1 MRPTRSKVKVFALG
15 LASWSIPC
23 VAFAIGVPAPSLRSA
38 DIVPTFAGELVLA
51 PMMGDTA
58 GTSTG
63 DWLVQVGAY
72 ADRSM
77 AQARLKAVAAL
88 VARYGLDDAQFV
100 EPHVD
105 DDMRTLY
112 RAQFIGL
119 TESAARSLCNSLSA
133 VSESCFVSRA
143 SGLNSNQLSGSI
155 ASSALLT
162 TQEGLPQSSSTSSD
176 LTLASARPIGDD
188 ELENAR
194 GGFSINGIN
203 FNFGASVQTLVNGQL
218 ALQTNLQWTSTG
230 AVVTQVQGLG
240 TKIVTQVDSTLAN
253 AGIIVPTT
261 NSTTPLSATASNVA
275 PTVTVTPAATGIS
288 NTPQTGNTP
297 TVVASVQTPTSG
309 ATSLTGGTITPLSGN
324 TSPTTVS
331 SSPASTTTIPVS
343 FVGVSPTTSSS
354 GPTSS
359 PLTPSISFTGLQSNS
374 TSAPATPSTP
384 PLTVNSLVTTT
395 ATTPSS
401 VGSDALASNSPA
413 SSSTNSPNAMTGVQI
428 QSSTGTTEVFANVS
442 NGQIQNVIL
451 NTASNQ
457 NIVQNTSMVLTI
469 YNFSSWQQLLAQHA
483 MSAQL
488 ANQVLAASGFIG
500 GR

>member
-288 NTPQTGNTP
+288 NTPQNAGISVP
-297 TVVASVQTPTSG
+297 TTNST
-309 ATSLTGGTITPLSGN
+309 TPL
-324 TSPTTVS
+324 
-331 SSPASTTTIPVS
+331 
-343 FVGVSPTTSSS
+343 
-354 GPTSS
+354 
-359 PLTPSISFTGLQSNS
+359 
-374 TSAPATPSTP
+374 
-384 PLTVNSLVTTT
+384 
-395 ATTPSS
+395 
-401 VGSDALASNSPA
+401 
-413 SSSTNSPNAMTGVQI
+413 
-428 QSSTGTTEVFANVS
+428 
-442 NGQIQNVIL
+442 
-451 NTASNQ
+451 TASNVVPTVTVTPQ
-457 NIVQNTSMVLTI
+457 L
-469 YNFSSWQQLLAQHA
+469 QQP
-483 MSAQL
+483 
-488 ANQVLAASGFIG
+488 QVEPPL
-500 GR
+500 